1 MARYTFTLD
10 TQDDVVQ
17 AGTVRGNSFDEALE
31 TLSHELVVKRGDRL
45 RIGVS
50 GFPPAQFECVSL
62 MGGDVFWTPAGLRA
76 A

>member
-1 MARYTFTLD
+1 MAKFTFSLD
-10 TQDDVVQ
+10 TRDDVVQ
-17 AGTVRGNSFDEALE
+17 AGVVQSRTFSEALE
-31 TLSHELVVKRGDRL
+31 TLSQELVVKRGDRL

-62 MGGDVFWTPAGLRA
+62 MGGDVLWTPVEKA